1 MKTCHTTALCLAAL
15 LVAPTAVSAQSKRSG
30 AAPTRYFQLTVN
42 LKSGAVAD
50 QQSSTQTITTGV
62 AIRSD
67 RPGSCKAR
75 MMFQAPT
82 GAGAGT
88 KYVELGT
95 KFDCNDVHIEGDGI
109 ALEFALET
117 SRVVQM
123 IKTKRSDG
131 VEIDEPLIGERAVQ
145 LAVKLPL
152 DQAKVVFDSSSK
164 LSPPL
169 KTQTL
174 PEAAPP
180 LSPTAIPIPP
190 SQDSPILIEL
200 IATELK

>member
-15 LVAPTAVSAQSKRSG
+15 LVASPAGSAQSRRSD
-30 AAPTRYFQLTVN
+30 AMLTRYFQLTLN

-50 QQSSTQTITTGV
+50 QQQSSTQTITTEV

-75 MMFQAPT
+75 MMFQVPT
-82 GAGAGT
+82 GSGAGAAT
-88 KYVELGT
+88 KYIELGT

-123 IKTKRSDG
+123 IKTKSSDG
-131 VEIDEPLIGERAVQ
+131 VEMDEPLIGLRAVQ
-145 LAVKLPL
+145 LTVKLPL
-152 DQAKVVFDSSSK
+152 DQAKVVFDSNSEPV
-164 LSPPL
+164 PP
-169 KTQTL
+169 
-174 PEAAPP
+174 A
-180 LSPTAIPIPP
+180 SPTATATPIPP
-190 SQDSPILIEL
+190 SQGSPILIEL